1 VLAGDIDLTT
11 HAVLAAALAG
21 AADSD
26 SQLHLDL
33 AGVRFCDG
41 AGMRIL
47 LRGSQRKPQACR
59 TVLHN
64 LPPHLD
70 KLRHL
75 LEGDPAQDRTADDR
89 GARPRA
95 GTADQPAASPPAVG
109 AGQRWSP
116 GQEIQSVPAPARP
129 GHRRAEDRRRRR
141 ADA

>member
-1 VLAGDIDLTT
+1 MLAGDIDLTT

-26 SQLHLDL
+26 GQLHLDL

-47 LRGSQRKPQACR
+47 LRGSRRKPQACR

-75 LEGDPAQDRTADDR
+75 LDGDQRRT
-89 GARPRA
+89 GPQT
-95 GTADQPAASPPAVG
+95 TAAPGPGPGQQTSPP
-109 AGQRWSP
+109 
-116 GQEIQSVPAPARP
+116 
-129 GHRRAEDRRRRR
+129 HRRLR
-141 ADA
+141 

>member
-1 VLAGDIDLTT
+1 MLAGDIDLTT

-47 LRGSQRKPQACR
+47 LRGSRRKPQACR

-75 LEGDPAQDRTADDR
+75 LDGDPAQDRTADDR

-109 AGQRWSP
+109 AGQRWSR
-116 GQEIQSVPAPARP
+116 ARRYSPSRHQP
-129 GHRRAEDRRRRR
+129 GHRHAEDRRRRR